1 MPKGDPRG
9 LAKGEDL
16 KKRSISPSGI
26 DTSNIFL
33 KRRSR
38 LTCSAKSWQEE
49 IDDDMIRS
57 DDIYFGSQT

>member
-49 IDDDMIRS
+49 IDDDMI
-57 DDIYFGSQT
+57 